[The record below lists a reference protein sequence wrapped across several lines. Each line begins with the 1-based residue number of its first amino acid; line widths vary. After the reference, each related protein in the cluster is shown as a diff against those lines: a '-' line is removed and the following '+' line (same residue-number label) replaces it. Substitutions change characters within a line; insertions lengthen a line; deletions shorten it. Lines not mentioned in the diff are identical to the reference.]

1 MEMVLDGAAGDSRD
15 GAVCLYWRGSGDAL
29 VELAASAAVRLAHA
43 WLLASV
49 GVAGAVPDSVRR
61 TAPWGVGPTWWAP
74 MARAVPEH
82 EPGRAGEISAGHGGG
97 LQRRFT
103 RSGVVDWGKESL
115 CVSHYFVIVPITLP
129 GKVAIRILVG
139 RSRPGDLGR
148 AIWENRWLEWGRRGA
163 SLPNELKTSQWD
175 FVSERKPDCVS
186 RSSIPRSNCFASAA
200 LRTRGSMTSY
210 KFSRLASQRSSGIFP
225 ARTRFCGRSENE
237 ALPASGTGCAR
248 SYRTMRAPRSA
259 CAGCMSAWPKKW
271 RRTAACG
278 RPLCFRAR
286 WTRCVAL
293 ICADTRKPRLA
304 CCERFSRRDNK
315 GARLHATFRLS
326 IWRNSWKASTTRSYG
341 SGRLI

>member
-1 MEMVLDGAAGDSRD
+1 MALPGPLPELDARGARK
-15 GAVCLYWRGSGDAL
+15 
-29 VELAASAAVRLAHA
+29 
-43 WLLASV
+43 
-49 GVAGAVPDSVRR
+49 
-61 TAPWGVGPTWWAP
+61 
-74 MARAVPEH
+74 
-82 EPGRAGEISAGHGGG
+82 ISAGDGGG

-103 RSGVVDWGKESL
+103 RSGVVERRKESL

-129 GKVAIRILVG
+129 GKVPDLHAGRALLAG
-139 RSRPGDLGR
+139 RSMSGDLCR
-148 AIWENRWLEWGRRGA
+148 AIWENRWLEWGRRGEW
-163 SLPNELKTSQWD
+163 LPNELKTSQWD

-210 KFSRLASQRSSGIFP
+210 KFSRLASPRSSGIFP

-259 CAGCMSAWPKKW
+259 CAGCMSAWLKKW